1 MASVCSD
8 LGRDLDFQ
16 PDMGWIA
23 AVKAPDPSHL
33 DQWSVT
39 RALAIWLC
47 RKEFPQR
54 WKVVKQV
61 KYLLGGEYSACG
73 IDTQAD
79 PEGESLS
86 GTFMAV

>member
-1 MASVCSD
+1 MASVCNG
-8 LGRDLDFQ
+8 LGLDLDFQ
-16 PDMGWIA
+16 PDVGWIA

-39 RALAIWLC
+39 RALALWLW

-61 KYLLGGEYSACG
+61 KYLLGGEEYSTCG
-73 IDTQAD
+73 IDTQ
-79 PEGESLS
+79 GKSLS
-86 GTFMAV
+86 CTFMAV